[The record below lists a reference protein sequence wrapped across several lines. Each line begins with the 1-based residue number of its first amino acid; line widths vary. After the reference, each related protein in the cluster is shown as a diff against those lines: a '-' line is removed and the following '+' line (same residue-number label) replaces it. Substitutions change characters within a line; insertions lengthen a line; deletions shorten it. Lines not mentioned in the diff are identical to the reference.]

1 MKSIDPQRIARMSHG
16 TVAVMLALTM
26 SALAQRGDERPG
38 PDGNQGNLA
47 RVLQNQAV
55 QKELA
60 LTEEQVTKARAASM
74 AVLEKHRQDFV
85 KALESDNKRDEIR
98 KVFLAVTDETFEAL
112 RSILDSK
119 QLERLKQIELQ
130 FFGARALGR
139 PNVIAALKPTEE
151 QKKAFD
157 ALGDQFGEK
166 MRLVATDSASSPAE
180 KAKRRSAVNDEL
192 AKELANILDE
202 KQRTEWNKL
211 IGERF
216 QP

>member
-1 MKSIDPQRIARMSHG
+1 MESIDRPRIARMSHG

-26 SALAQRGDERPG
+26 SALAQRGDEKPG

-47 RVLQNQAV
+47 RVLQNITV

-74 AVLEKHRQDFV
+74 AVLEKHRQDFA

-112 RSILDSK
+112 TSILDSK

-139 PNVIAALKPTEE
+139 PKVIAALKPTEE

-157 ALGDQFGEK
+157 ALGDRFGEK

-180 KAKRRSAVNDEL
+180 KAKKRSAVNDEL
-192 AKELANILDE
+192 AKEIANILDE
-202 KQRTEWNKL
+202 NQQREWSKL

-216 QP
+216 RP

>member
-1 MKSIDPQRIARMSHG
+1 MKSIDPHRIARMSHG

-26 SALAQRGDERPG
+26 SAHAQRGDEKPG

-60 LTEEQVTKARAASM
+60 LTEEQVTKAGAASM
-74 AVLEKHRQDFV
+74 VVLEKHRQDFV

-98 KVFLAVTDETFEAL
+98 KVFLAVTNETFEAL
-112 RSILDSK
+112 ASILDSK
-119 QLERLKQIELQ
+119 QLVRLKQIELQ

-139 PNVIAALKPTEE
+139 PNVIAAMKPTEE
-151 QKKAFD
+151 QKKVFD
-157 ALGDQFGEK
+157 ALGDRFGEK
-166 MRLVATDSASSPAE
+166 MRLVATDSTLSPSE
-180 KAKRRSAVNDEL
+180 KAMKRTAVNDEL
-192 AKELANILDE
+192 ATEIAIILDK
-202 KQRTEWNKL
+202 KQREEWNKL

-216 QP
+216 RP